1 MADIA
6 LDAQISPNDSAVV
19 GASKLFSHLW
29 NAAWEHGDGTIAG
42 DADALH
48 DMRVNL
54 RRLRTAMSNFEGSK
68 NNPLLS
74 KSLRLEIR
82 GARADI
88 GAMGDKLG
96 AVRDFDV
103 LEEYVLNY
111 AKKQLKTP
119 VENSPGLH
127 SLLEALQEE
136 RTHDFK
142 PMVKALKRA
151 QKEDGLHEEVWRW
164 ALGIPAAKS
173 ASLSFCDAARIILP
187 QRLDEVMSHIASLEP
202 DADPEEQHELR
213 KSLRRVRYTLE
224 TMSVCFEKPVKSYVK
239 TLVGLQ
245 DTLGEMQD
253 RTVLSDVTHRIFKG
267 DLPEDVQQFNRHGE
281 LRRGD
286 LLGSTKAAWQ
296 KTMGSGFW
304 DELRAL

>member
-6 LDAQISPNDSAVV
+6 LDAQISPDDSAVV
-19 GASKLFSHLW
+19 GASKLFSYLW

-48 DMRVNL
+48 DMRVHL

-68 NNPLLS
+68 NQPLLS

-88 GAMGDKLG
+88 GALGDKLG

-103 LEEYVLNY
+103 LEDYVRDY
-111 AKKQLKTP
+111 AKKQLKAP
-119 VENSPGLH
+119 IEEAPGLAA
-127 SLLEALQEE
+127 LLEALQEE

-164 ALGIPAAKS
+164 ALGIPAARA
-173 ASLSFCDAARIILP
+173 ASMSYRDAAKIILP
-187 QRLDEVMSHIASLEP
+187 QRLEEVFAHADSLQPE
-202 DADPEEQHELR
+202 ADPEEQHELR

-224 TMSVCFEKPVKSYVK
+224 TMSVCFEKPVKSFVK

-267 DLPEDVQQFNRHGE
+267 ELPEDVQQFNHHGE
-281 LRRGD
+281 LRRED
-286 LLGSTKAAWQ
+286 LLGSTRASWQ
-296 KTMGSGFW
+296 KVQGNGFW
-304 DELRAL
+304 DQLRAL